1 MQIDNFNRQFEYN
14 IGYRSCQ
21 IEIFGVFNRK
31 FRVFGEK
38 RKTVYKR
45 ISICDLKKTL
55 LYLLYYVNILGRIR
69 RLIMLSLECQ
79 TVYDL
84 IRQIAGEE
92 EVYKIIEADE
102 ILERIPK
109 AIPLSKIQLSAI
121 IRELKDR
128 EYILVKYFTPD
139 EYCLSVV
146 KRLEEAPKPAAQ
158 APAVE
163 EEKPQER
170 TLYQNKQIKAKSEK
184 TVGKGVLFLMSLL
197 GSLVGSAIVAVVTVL
212 LIKFL

>member
-1 MQIDNFNRQFEYN
+1 MFD
-14 IGYRSCQ
+14 
-21 IEIFGVFNRK
+21 
-31 FRVFGEK
+31 
-38 RKTVYKR
+38 
-45 ISICDLKKTL
+45 DLKKIL

-146 KRLEEAPKPAAQ
+146 KRLEEVPKTAAQ

-170 TLYQNKQIKAKSEK
+170 TLYQNKQIKAKPEK
-184 TVGKGVLFLMSLL
+184 TVSKGVLFFMSLL